1 MKTYG
6 IEGQEQ
12 EQEQE
17 ESIQTQQEEQ
27 ESDPR
32 EYDDIRPVKK

>member
-1 MKTYG
+1 MRTYI
-6 IEGQEQ
+6 IEEQ
-12 EQEQE
+12 DQE
-17 ESIQTQQEEQ
+17 EPIQTQEEQ